1 MCSAKR
7 FTIWETPAMPSLTI
21 NLDRVWRDIET
32 LATFSAGGEG
42 VNRLTFS
49 DEDRAARAY
58 LRAQLTSAG
67 LEVIE
72 IPPGIMLGR
81 LNPLPSLGAA
91 VMSGSHIDAVPAAGR
106 FDGIVGVVGALEV
119 GRVLAEQRVALRHP
133 YEVVIYPEEEGTRF
147 GSVLT
152 GSKAWV
158 GELGHQQLATM
169 NDRDGTSYLAA
180 MEAYGLRAADLERQR
195 FQPGRAKAVL
205 ELHIEQ
211 SVVLEECGVQ
221 IGVVTTITGIRG
233 FEVTLRGVA
242 NHAGATPMDRRCD
255 ALAGAA
261 EIMLALER
269 LAPTL
274 GPHTVCTVGQ
284 IACSPGAR
292 NVIPGEVRF
301 SIDFRDIDGL
311 DAKWNQLEPR
321 IRAIASTRHL
331 AMELRPMSAS
341 EPVALSPTIQG
352 LLGQICNRRGFS
364 SMRMPSGA
372 VHDAQVMARL
382 VETGMIFI
390 PSRGGRSHC
399 PEEYS
404 EPAQVEQGVTV
415 LLDAVVALAG

>member
-1 MCSAKR
+1 MA
-7 FTIWETPAMPSLTI
+7 SLAI
-21 NLDRVWRDIET
+21 NIDRLWNDIET

-42 VNRLTFS
+42 VSRLTFS

-58 LRAQLTSAG
+58 LREQMTSAG
-67 LEVIE
+67 LEVVE
-72 IPPGIMLGR
+72 IPPGIMLGC
-81 LNPLPSLGAA
+81 LDPLSSSKPA

-119 GRVLAEQRVALRHP
+119 GRVLAEQRVALKHP

-147 GSVLT
+147 GTVLT

-158 GELGHQQLATM
+158 GELSPQQLAAM
-169 NDRDGTSYLAA
+169 YDHAGTSYLAA
-180 MEAYGLRAADLERQR
+180 MEAYGLMTAELERQR
-195 FQPGRAKAVL
+195 FQPGRAKAIL

-233 FEVTLRGVA
+233 FEVMLRGVA
-242 NHAGATPMDRRCD
+242 NHAGATPMNRRCD

-261 EIMLALER
+261 EIVVALER

-284 IACSPGAR
+284 LSCSPGAR

-301 SIDFRDIDGL
+301 SIDLRDIDAL
-311 DAKWNQLEPR
+311 DTKWDLVER
-321 IRAIASTRHL
+321 RMRAIANARHL
-331 AMELRPMSAS
+331 AMELRPMSSS
-341 EPVALSPTIQG
+341 EPVALSPTIQD
-352 LLGQICNRRGFS
+352 LLEQICGRRGFS
-364 SMRMPSGA
+364 CLRMPSGA
-372 VHDAQVMARL
+372 VHDAQVMARMA
-382 VETGMIFI
+382 ETGMIFI

-404 EPAQVEQGVTV
+404 APAQVEQGVHV

>member
-1 MCSAKR
+1 M
-7 FTIWETPAMPSLTI
+7 
-21 NLDRVWRDIET
+21 
-32 LATFSAGGEG
+32 
-42 VNRLTFS
+42 
-49 DEDRAARAY
+49 Y
-58 LRAQLTSAG
+58 LRAQLVSVG
-67 LEVIE
+67 FEVVE

-81 LNPLPSLGAA
+81 LNPLFSSEPA

-106 FDGIVGVVGALEV
+106 FDGILGVVGALEV
-119 GRVLAEQRVALRHP
+119 GRVLAEQRVALKHP

-147 GSVLT
+147 GAVLT
-152 GSKAWV
+152 GSRAWV
-158 GELGHQQLATM
+158 GDLGSQQLAAM
-169 NDRDGTSYLAA
+169 HDRAGTSYLAA
-180 MEAYGLRAADLERQR
+180 METYGLRAADLERQR
-195 FQPGRAKAVL
+195 FRPGHAKAIL

-211 SVVLEECGVQ
+211 SVVLEEYGVQ
-221 IGVVTTITGIRG
+221 IGVVTTITGIRS

-261 EIMLALER
+261 EIILALER
-269 LAPTL
+269 MAPTL

-284 IACSPGAR
+284 ISCHPGAR

-301 SIDFRDIDGL
+301 SIDFRDVEGL
-311 DAKWNQLEPR
+311 DTKWSQVEPLV
-321 IRAIASTRHL
+321 RAVASARHL
-331 AMELRPMSAS
+331 AMELRPVSSS

-352 LLGQICNRRGFS
+352 ILEQVCNRRGLS

-382 VETGMIFI
+382 ADTGMLFI

-404 EPAQVEQGVTV
+404 APAQVEQGVNV
-415 LLDAVVALAG
+415 LLDAVITLAA